1 MSMTVKRTY
10 RLDAETLEMLGEIAA
25 ARECSQTDAIRF
37 AIHST
42 AETIHGAIHEED
54 ENDGVTE
61 LLAKQLEVKDG
72 QIAALE
78 SALAKAQDTAHAA
91 QVLHA
96 QERKALESE
105 EQKRSRWQRLVA
117 AWRG

>member
-1 MSMTVKRTY
+1 MKRTY
-10 RLDAETLEMLGEIAA
+10 RMDTETLEMLGQIVD

-42 AETIHGAIHEED
+42 AEAIQGTIHGSATD
-54 ENDGVTE
+54 SSVTE
-61 LLAKQLEVKDG
+61 LLARQIEVKDR

-78 SALAKAQDTAHAA
+78 MALEKAQETAHAA

-96 QERKALESE
+96 QERKALESK
-105 EQKRSRWQRLVA
+105 EQKRSRLQRLIA